1 MGYRSQVVLA
11 VGKQVLPQFLV
22 SMSKSP
28 EARAMCFSHADRMIK
43 DYDGDGAMCFY
54 WSQIKW
60 YDNYECVQTIVD
72 FMDWCECEVIGEDG
86 DGIGDG
92 QGAEHFFRFVRT
104 GEDND
109 DNVVRG
115 HGYDDIYI
123 SRNIEF

>member
-11 VGKQVLPQFLV
+11 VGKEVLPQFLV
-22 SMSKSP
+22 TMAKSP
-28 EARAMCFSHADRMIK
+28 EARAMCFSHADQMIK
-43 DYDGDGAMCFY
+43 DYDEDGAMCFY

-60 YDNYECVQTIVD
+60 YDNYECVQAIAE
-72 FMDWCECEVIGEDG
+72 FMDWCESEVIGEGNEATD
-86 DGIGDG
+86 
-92 QGAEHFFRFVRT
+92 ASSFFRFIRT

-115 HGYDDIYI
+115 YGYNDIHI

>member
-11 VGKQVLPQFLV
+11 VGKEVVAQFLV

-60 YDNYECVQTIVD
+60 YDNYECVQAITD
-72 FMDWCECEVIGEDG
+72 FMDWCDEENDEDY
-86 DGIGDG
+86 
-92 QGAEHFFRFVRT
+92 RFIRT

-115 HGYDDIYI
+115 YGYDDIYI

>member
-28 EARAMCFSHADRMIK
+28 EARALCFSHADRMIK
-43 DYDGDGAMCFY
+43 DYDDDGAMCFF
-54 WSQIKW
+54 WDGVKW
-60 YDNYECVQTIVD
+60 YDSYECIQAIEA
-72 FMDWCECEVIGEDG
+72 FMDWCEAEVIGEGTDAT
-86 DGIGDG
+86 D
-92 QGAEHFFRFVRT
+92 ASYFFRFART

-109 DNVVRG
+109 DNEVRG
-115 HGYDDIYI
+115 FGYDDIYI

>member
-22 SMSKSP
+22 TMSKSP

-60 YDNYECVQTIVD
+60 YDTFECVQAIAE
-72 FMDWCECEVIGEDG
+72 FMDWCECEVIGEGNEATD
-86 DGIGDG
+86 
-92 QGAEHFFRFVRT
+92 ASCFFRFIRT

-115 HGYDDIYI
+115 YGYDDIYI
-123 SRNIEF
+123 SRTIEF